1 MADDSGVLS
10 VDFLAGFTIF
20 LITFIWVATLVPNLF
35 LGFSSQGIDYDA
47 VAYRTGVILAEDPG
61 ASTSLVLG
69 PWQSQPSPV
78 TIARFG
84 LAVSKDT
91 PDVLDENKVDRFF
104 CLTEFSYPSDY
115 QQRAIFGNYPY
126 QFNIS
131 LTMAGQNQT
140 RSIGDI
146 VPPNYG
152 YIRRDVKV
160 KSSSNM
166 SVSQSTVVLYHYNN
180 TENATLNQF
189 SVEINSL
196 NLVSGNY
203 RSTIVDPVHDN
214 LYRINPNLDK
224 ITINFTDLDQSP
236 PRVAAL
242 PVGAACTDVNLSSI
256 KFYQMHYGDPFLY
269 QLTATKYTSY
279 QNVSIYADGSATP
292 AIPPVN
298 IWKNMS
304 VVFDPGLFSETDSN
318 GAIFVNFTFGT
329 NPSCSYPGMPHPVSM
344 MQFLNNTPSRGA
356 YQYDYNAA
364 NVTQPVLKDAVLEVA
379 VW

>member
-1 MADDSGVLS
+1 MADDSGILS

-69 PWQSQPSPV
+69 PWESQPSPV

-91 PDVLDENKVDRFF
+91 PSVLDENKVNRFF
-104 CLTEFSYPSDY
+104 CLTEFKYPSDY
-115 QQRAIFGNYPY
+115 QQRVIFGNYPY
-126 QFNIS
+126 LFNIT
-131 LTMAGQNQT
+131 LTMDGQNQT
-140 RSIGDI
+140 QSIGDI
-146 VPPNYG
+146 IPPDYG

-166 SVSQSTVVLYHYNN
+166 SLNQATVIQYKYNN
-180 TENATLNQF
+180 TENVTSNQF
-189 SVEINSL
+189 SVEINSY
-196 NLVSGNY
+196 NLISGNY
-203 RSTIVDPVHDN
+203 RSTVINPVHDN
-214 LYRINPNLDK
+214 LYRINPNTDK
-224 ITINFTDLDQSP
+224 ITINFTDLDKSP
-236 PRVAAL
+236 PRSSAF
-242 PVGAACTDVNLSSI
+242 PPGASCADANLTSI

-269 QLTATKYTSY
+269 QLTAVKYTSY
-279 QNVSIYADGSATP
+279 QNVSVYADGAVSP

-298 IWKNMS
+298 VRSNMS

-318 GAIFVNFTFGT
+318 GALFVNFTFGT
-329 NPSCSYPGMPHPVSM
+329 DPACSYAGMNHPVGR
-344 MQFLNNTPSRGA
+344 MQFLNNTLTAP
-356 YQYDYNAA
+356 YQYDYNPA
-364 NVTQPVLKDAVLEVA
+364 NVTQPVLKDGVLEVA

>member
-91 PDVLDENKVDRFF
+91 PDVLDENKVNRFF
-104 CLTEFSYPSDY
+104 CLTEFNYPSDY
-115 QQRAIFGNYPY
+115 QQKVIFGNYPY

-131 LTMAGQNQT
+131 LLTAGQNQIQ
-140 RSIGDI
+140 SIGDI
-146 VPPNYG
+146 IPPNYG
-152 YIRRDVKV
+152 YIRRDVKI

-166 SVSQSTVVLYHYNN
+166 SLNQSKVILYNYFNNENVSF
-180 TENATLNQF
+180 NQF
-189 SVEINSL
+189 SVEINSY

-203 RSTIVDPVHDN
+203 RNTIVNPVHDN
-214 LYRINPNLDK
+214 IYRINPNSDR
-224 ITINFTDLDQSP
+224 ITINFTDLDKSP
-236 PRVAAL
+236 PRFAPL
-242 PVGAACTDVNLSSI
+242 PPGAACTDVNLSSI

-269 QLTATKYTSY
+269 QLTSAKYTSY
-279 QNVSIYADGSATP
+279 QNVSVYADGAVTP
-292 AIPPVN
+292 AVPPVN
-298 IWKNMS
+298 IRNNLS

-318 GAIFVNFTFGT
+318 GALFVNFTFGT
-329 NPSCSYPGMPHPVSM
+329 DPTCSYAGMIHPVGR
-344 MQFLNNTPSRGA
+344 MQFINNTRTAP
-356 YQYDYNAA
+356 YQYDYSAA